1 MRVRRL
7 RVDVVCLVCDH
18 RSHVGLFDANNAV
31 ITKNDK
37 SRKVRKT
44 CMLRLNCAGRGCFQC
59 SVAPV
64 QLLPDDDG
72 VLHNMLSYKESN
84 KNDNIYDADLQELV
98 GLAQFAP
105 VLLLPPL

>member
-1 MRVRRL
+1 M
-7 RVDVVCLVCDH
+7 VVCVVCDH
-18 RSHVGLFDANNAV
+18 RSHVGQFDASRVV

-37 SRKVRKT
+37 SGKVMKT
-44 CMLRLNCAGRGCFQC
+44 CMLRLNCAGRGCYQC
-59 SVAPV
+59 SVAPM

-84 KNDNIYDADLQELV
+84 KNNNINDGADLQELV
-98 GLAQFAP
+98 GLAQLAP

>member
-7 RVDVVCLVCDH
+7 RVVVVCVVCDH
-18 RSHVGLFDANNAV
+18 RSHVDAV
-31 ITKNDK
+31 ITKKDK
-37 SRKVRKT
+37 SRKVMKT

-72 VLHNMLSYKESN
+72 VFH
-84 KNDNIYDADLQELV
+84 
-98 GLAQFAP
+98 
-105 VLLLPPL
+105 